1 LREASEFKELDG
13 KSEKG
18 RENGGFQPP
27 VFANVQKIMSVL
39 AWIILEMI
47 AGFIASKLV

>member
-1 LREASEFKELDG
+1 MREASADLVRVSEFKELDR

-27 VFANVQKIMSVL
+27 VFANVQNIRL
-39 AWIILEMI
+39 NRR
-47 AGFIASKLV
+47 

>member
-1 LREASEFKELDG
+1 LANLREAVKFKEPDR

-27 VFANVQKIMSVL
+27 VFANVQLINKTAFEI
-39 AWIILEMI
+39 
-47 AGFIASKLV
+47 

>member
-1 LREASEFKELDG
+1 LRKASQFKELDR

-27 VFANVQKIMSVL
+27 VFANVQYIVQPEIRL
-39 AWIILEMI
+39 DL
-47 AGFIASKLV
+47 